1 MLPWKSCL
9 DRPLSWIRRVAGLPR
24 VRPSRLASSS
34 VAASGGKRVAVA
46 VPAVIALAIGGAAG
60 GENGLGD
67 DAAETP
73 RVIRRSDVVFMYD
86 NPALYEAYGCTVMG
100 WAGRADREH
109 IAGAHQKGVRVF
121 ASSVGF
127 RTEFAG
133 MIDFSPRF
141 AEARCLNFAG
151 EPFIVPWLWDH
162 KHKGEPAWWFCTN
175 SPLYRSYLRQR
186 LERVVA
192 SGADALHID
201 DYTATAGAVTWL
213 DACFCPDCMKGF
225 REYLRTRYDAA
236 QLRESGITD
245 LDAFDYGEFL
255 RRQGITP
262 ERYHRERTKLPLADA
277 FLDFHVR
284 SVTDFVAE
292 FRREGERRK
301 GGPLPL
307 AVNSNLNG
315 PMNLAITPHLS
326 YFCCEL
332 DHRAASREVPLQPVY
347 AYKLAD
353 GLHRSVTSTASG
365 GDWAYINE
373 HRLPGLVRTWAALS
387 YAFGHNLMAPHRMW
401 CYTQHKGTHW
411 YAGPTEEYAWLYRFV
426 REHADLFDAFEAA
439 APVAVLYDNHSQ
451 RQGKGS
457 IRNIVQTLTDA
468 NVPFAVVVQGDDW
481 LPGYRITGATLARHR
496 LLVVPADLQPDP
508 ELAALLQAETE
519 QGRAVV
525 WSDVA
530 AIHTRLG
537 EPVRI
542 QGTDRVLAVPRVRA
556 GQGGSTLAVHLL
568 NRAYRKEDDRMDP
581 RPPFQVLLSP
591 DVLGRPAET
600 FRKATVYAPRA
611 EPVEVRLQPV
621 EKGLQIEVPGLDF
634 WSIVELQ

>member
-1 MLPWKSCL
+1 MLPRTSCL
-9 DRPLSWIRRVAGLPR
+9 NRRISWVGKIASMSH
-24 VRPSRLASSS
+24 VRPRRFLSPL
-34 VAASGGKRVAVA
+34 VAASSAKKFAVTL
-46 VPAVIALAIGGAAG
+46 PAVIALAIGGVAAG
-60 GENGLGD
+60 ENAAGD

-86 NPALYEAYGCTVMG
+86 NPALYETYGCTVMG

-109 IAGAHQKGVRVF
+109 IAQAHQKGVRVF

-192 SGADALHID
+192 AGADALHID
-201 DYTATAGAVTWL
+201 DYTGTAGAVTWL
-213 DACFCPDCMKGF
+213 DACFCPDCMRGF
-225 REYLRTRYDAA
+225 REYLRSRYDAA
-236 QLRESGITD
+236 QLRESGVAD
-245 LDAFDYGEFL
+245 LEHFDYGEFL
-255 RRQGITP
+255 RQQGITP
-262 ERYHRERTKLPLADA
+262 DRYRKERAKLPLADA
-277 FLDFHVR
+277 FVDFQVK

-292 FRREGERRK
+292 FRREGERLK

-315 PMNLAITPHLS
+315 PMNLAITPHLG

-373 HRLPGLVRTWAALS
+373 HQLPGLVRTWAALS

-401 CYTQHKGTHW
+401 CYTQEKGTHW
-411 YAGPTEEYAWLYRFV
+411 YSGPTEEYAWLYRFV
-426 REHADLFDAFEAA
+426 REHAELIDEFEAA
-439 APVAVLYDNHSQ
+439 APIAVLYDNHSQ
-451 RQGKGS
+451 RQGKGN
-457 IRNIVQTLTDA
+457 IQNIVRTLADA

-481 LPGYRITGATLARHR
+481 LPGYRITGETLARYR
-496 LLVVPADLQPDP
+496 LLVVPGDLQPDS
-508 ELAALLQAETE
+508 ELAALLQAERE
-519 QGRAVV
+519 RGRVVV
-525 WSDVA
+525 WSDAA
-530 AIHTRLG
+530 AIHARLG

-556 GQGGSTLAVHLL
+556 GQGGSTVAVHLL
-568 NRAYRKEDDRMDP
+568 NRAYRKEDDRMEP
-581 RPPFQVLLSP
+581 RPPFQVILTS
-591 DVLGRPAET
+591 DVLGRPADT
-600 FRKATVYAPRA
+600 FRKATLHTPRA
-611 EPVEVRLQPV
+611 EPVAVHLQAV
-621 EKGLQIEVPGLDF
+621 EQGLQVDVPGLDF